1 MYTRSENAFI
11 ARIKWTKSWKCL
23 DFQPDVSEAIQTEI
37 GKGANHVLQSP
48 SVNLEIAWQ
57 KRWMDTDKVK
67 EKHIVDNLYYHLHK
81 YFWEVC

>member
-1 MYTRSENAFI
+1 MNGHG
-11 ARIKWTKSWKCL
+11 TKMIHSAL
-23 DFQPDVSEAIQTEI
+23 EPQPDVKVQAIQTEI

-81 YFWEVC
+81 YFSEVC